1 MPEIKDTLK
10 SYEPLISALY
20 STLTTEDV
28 SFLTNRDESVAVV
41 ACKAMCNFAL
51 RKNGLKDFFSDVALC
66 DRIEL
71 LESRYDDGDLCPV
84 LRHLTKLLLCG
95 QKRRGK

>member
-1 MPEIKDTLK
+1 MVFTFARVQKLQKQNEYTGTLH
-10 SYEPLISALY
+10 
-20 STLTTEDV
+20 
-28 SFLTNRDESVAVV
+28 RDESVAVV